1 MVVGVDRWKLV
12 TTFLGRLILSIVS
25 DGISRFY
32 NGGKRRVNSQNR
44 KEKKDAVAR
53 RLTPGNHK
61 NRNTVE
67 LSKDARC
74 LWFFFFPGKE
84 ANTTGQARHCG
95 IPSTLF
101 FFLMQIRQPAQ
112 ERTLVCSR
120 HLPFLSSFGSL
131 FFLPRKRQC
140 RHTERDSILCY
151 MTLPQFFL
159 SLSLTHTHCPLAC
172 RIALFFLH
180 CHFAPFFRC
189 RPILCLV
196 PSWLSVIQSTVVHQ
210 HVTQTFCSAQ
220 PLQKPYCRDNVY
232 VQQNGA
238 AALHYDCIAGGAVRT
253 EVGRQGPHAVR
264 SFACSLLP

>member
-1 MVVGVDRWKLV
+1 M
-12 TTFLGRLILSIVS
+12 
-25 DGISRFY
+25 
-32 NGGKRRVNSQNR
+32 
-44 KEKKDAVAR
+44 
-53 RLTPGNHK
+53 
-61 NRNTVE
+61 
-67 LSKDARC
+67 
-74 LWFFFFPGKE
+74 
-84 ANTTGQARHCG
+84 
-95 IPSTLF
+95 
-101 FFLMQIRQPAQ
+101 
-112 ERTLVCSR
+112 VCSR

-159 SLSLTHTHCPLAC
+159 SLSLSHTHCPLAC

-264 SFACSLLP
+264 SFACSLVRFCHDRCGPASSSADIRGPSAVFPLFRKDGRGSVKMTMLSFSGLP